1 MSSQVKYSYTLQE
14 DGPFWVITFPENPE
28 WMTQAKNLSEVEAM
42 ARDYISLQ
50 RTSDGDE
57 IVLIN
62 VGRVGLEPTTTGL

>member
-1 MSSQVKYSYTLQE
+1 MSSHVKYSDTLQE